1 MMRTSSNVL
10 IAPRTLP
17 LAVGE
22 KPRDLIPRSIY
33 RATRSLLRIH
43 SAEEAVGVIIDAVKQ
58 LGGGTAPAR
67 VGHPDAI
74 PVDISLGEGEPL
86 LPTAKAGS
94 TVRRHLEA
102 FVPNLA
108 EDARIALELNR
119 RVDRLAREAGVDA
132 LTGLPNRRTMGR
144 LMGRLKDGDILV
156 ALDLDNFNKVNETY
170 GWDAGDDV
178 LRSFSRALRH
188 AVRATDHF
196 GRMGPEEF
204 LVVLQAATPPAAD
217 KLLTRLREHW
227 LSVRPLPVS
236 FSAGIAAVNEHDW
249 RRALQAAD
257 RALMSAKESGRD
269 RWETANEA
277 DYK

>member
-10 IAPRTLP
+10 FAPRTLP
-17 LAVGE
+17 LAEGE
-22 KPRDLIPRSIY
+22 KPRDLIPRPIY

-43 SAEEAVGVIIDAVKQ
+43 SAEEAVGIIIDAVKQ

-67 VGHPDAI
+67 VGHPDALPI
-74 PVDISLGEGEPL
+74 DISLGEGEPL
-86 LPTAKAGS
+86 LATAKPGS
-94 TVRRHLEA
+94 TARRHLEE

-108 EDARIALELNR
+108 EDARVALELNH
-119 RVDRLAREAGVDA
+119 RVDRLAREAGVDT

-144 LMGRLKDGDILV
+144 VMGRLVDGDILV
-156 ALDLDNFNKVNETY
+156 ALDLDNFNKINEAHGY
-170 GWDAGDDV
+170 DAGDDI
-178 LRSFSRALRH
+178 LRGFSRALRH

-204 LVVLQAATPPAAD
+204 LVVLQGAAVPAAD

-236 FSAGIAAVNEHDW
+236 FSAGIAAMSDHDW

-257 RALMSAKESGRD
+257 RALLRAKEAGRD
-269 RWETANEA
+269 RWETAKEA

>member
-17 LAVGE
+17 LADGE
-22 KPRDLIPRSIY
+22 KPRDLIPRPIY

-43 SAEEAVGVIIDAVKQ
+43 SAEEAVGVIIDAVKK

-67 VGHPDAI
+67 VGHPDAL
-74 PVDISLGEGEPL
+74 PMDISLGEGEPL
-86 LPTAKAGS
+86 LATAKPGS
-94 TVRRHLEA
+94 TARRHLEE

-119 RVDRLAREAGVDA
+119 RVERLAREAGVDM

-156 ALDLDNFNKVNETY
+156 ALDLDHFNKINETY
-170 GWDAGDDV
+170 GYDAGDDV
-178 LRSFSRALRH
+178 LRGFSRALRH
-188 AVRATDHF
+188 AVRASDHF
-196 GRMGPEEF
+196 GRMGGEEF
-204 LVVLQAATPPAAD
+204 LVVLQGASVSAAFN
-217 KLLTRLREHW
+217 LLTRLREHW
-227 LSVRPLPVS
+227 ASVRALEVS
-236 FSAGIAAVNEHDW
+236 FSAGVAAVSEHDW
-249 RRALQAAD
+249 RQALQAAD
-257 RALMSAKESGRD
+257 RALLRAKEAGRD
-269 RWETANEA
+269 RWEAAEDA